1 MSFFALSEVKSISS
15 TTSTFCPEKNKLEE
29 VLYAFVLIS
38 FVLCRK
44 IFKLCLQWWY
54 LLFAFLSFLLTRLP
68 LCLLTHSCESL
79 SLLFHRVF
87 ISIMTLNI
95 AVCQKLKKTWAKK
108 LNGDRTPRRSALS
121 AAVLGRHHGLQREQ
135 KQIST
140 IRINLSPLK
149 LCKYFKENI
158 PNLCPMAQTS
168 RAEVAQCKV

>member
-1 MSFFALSEVKSISS
+1 MSFFALSEVKSTST
-15 TTSTFCPEKNKLEE
+15 TTSTFCQEKILEK
-29 VLYAFVLIS
+29 VLSALYICLSVH
-38 FVLCRK
+38 
-44 IFKLCLQWWY
+44 IFSNMCLQWWY

-87 ISIMTLNI
+87 ISIMTLII
-95 AVCQKLKKTWAKK
+95 AVGQKLKKTWAKK

-140 IRINLSPLK
+140 IRINLHLWIFASI
-149 LCKYFKENI
+149 FKENI